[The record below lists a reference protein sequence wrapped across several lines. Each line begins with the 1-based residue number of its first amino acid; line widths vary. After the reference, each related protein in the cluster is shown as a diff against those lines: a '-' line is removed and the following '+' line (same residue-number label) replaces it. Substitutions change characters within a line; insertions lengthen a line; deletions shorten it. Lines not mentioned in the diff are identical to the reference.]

1 MWPRDLYY
9 VMRAYNILGMS
20 ENVKKYLEVFAKNTQ
35 SKNGRWEQRFYSD
48 TRLAPSWRI
57 SDR

>member
-1 MWPRDLYY
+1 MK
-9 VMRAYNILGMS
+9 AYNVLGMS
-20 ENVKKYLEVFAKNTQ
+20 ENVKKYLEVFARNTQ

-57 SDR
+57 SNR